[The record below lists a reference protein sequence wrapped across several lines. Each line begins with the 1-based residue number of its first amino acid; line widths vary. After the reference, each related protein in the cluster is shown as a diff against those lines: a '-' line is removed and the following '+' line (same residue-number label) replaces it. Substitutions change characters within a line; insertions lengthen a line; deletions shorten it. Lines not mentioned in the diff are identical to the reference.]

1 MCQLF
6 SSCTAQQVLDHL
18 RDRFI
23 KEVDAAVI
31 VRELEYQ
38 GIISDGVQ
46 KEVAGASGRTV
57 QNQILHA
64 HLVRTCT
71 KEALVNVSE
80 VISAVEGNPVMRALG
95 ADMKSML
102 KGECGVFM
110 CTCTLHVC
118 AWCAIG
124 ANVVRNELHQKVGHH
139 TAVRVWCLS

>member
-1 MCQLF
+1 MDIGWWQVCVSQLF
-6 SSCTAQQVLDHL
+6 SFCTAQQVLDHL

-23 KEVDAAVI
+23 KEVDAAAI

-38 GIISDGVQ
+38 GIISDGVR
-46 KEVAGASGRTV
+46 KEVAGASGRKV

-71 KEALVNVSE
+71 KEALMNVSE

-118 AWCAIG
+118 A
-124 ANVVRNELHQKVGHH
+124 
-139 TAVRVWCLS
+139 